1 MRIGIFD
8 SGLGGINVLKEMI
21 KVHPYE
27 SYIYI
32 GDNKNV
38 PYGNKS
44 IDELYTLST
53 KIIDKLIEFDVD
65 IVIVACG
72 TISSNVY
79 EKLQNYCSVPIVN
92 IVATTIDCINKL
104 KIDSIAVMATPN
116 TIKSHIF
123 KKNLKSEE
131 VYEVEC
137 KDLASIIENNTTNE
151 TKKIYIEK
159 IKESVVEIDKLRDI
173 DTITNHF
180 TDSEYISK
188 SYLSD
193 VDTSSGIVTLTLEAP
208 DGLYNKVLKDI
219 IGVDVTNKADLL
231 KLFQDY
237 NEAKTEYDQIKG
249 ALKMVKQTG
258 YGVASPS
265 LSDMKL
271 DTPEIIKQG
280 SRYGIKLKAV
290 APSIHMIRVDVES
303 TFEPIIGSELQS
315 KELIDYLMK
324 DSETEEIWKSEI
336 FGRSLDVIVKEGIQA
351 KLSLLPEN
359 ARFKLQQTLSKL
371 VNKGSGNLFA
381 IVL

>member
-159 IKESVVEIDKLRDI
+159 YLCDVKKQDVKNIILGCTHYPLVKEEIQKYLNNVVIFDMGTILAQHFSITKSNDKLEVKVF
-173 DTITNHF
+173 F
-180 TDSEYISK
+180 TYDNENIK
-188 SYLSD
+188 
-193 VDTSSGIVTLTLEAP
+193 
-208 DGLYNKVLKDI
+208 NKV
-219 IGVDVTNKADLL
+219 NKILNFSITTEQIDL
-231 KLFQDY
+231 
-237 NEAKTEYDQIKG
+237 
-249 ALKMVKQTG
+249 
-258 YGVASPS
+258 
-265 LSDMKL
+265 
-271 DTPEIIKQG
+271 
-280 SRYGIKLKAV
+280 
-290 APSIHMIRVDVES
+290 
-303 TFEPIIGSELQS
+303 
-315 KELIDYLMK
+315 
-324 DSETEEIWKSEI
+324 
-336 FGRSLDVIVKEGIQA
+336 
-351 KLSLLPEN
+351 
-359 ARFKLQQTLSKL
+359 
-371 VNKGSGNLFA
+371 
-381 IVL
+381 

>member
-21 KVHPYE
+21 KVHPDE
-27 SYIYI
+27 SYVYI

-159 IKESVVEIDKLRDI
+159 YLCDVKKQDVKNIILGCTHFWLVLEEIQKYLNNVVIFDMGTILAQHFSITKSNDKLEVKVF
-173 DTITNHF
+173 F
-180 TDSEYISK
+180 TYDNENIK
-188 SYLSD
+188 
-193 VDTSSGIVTLTLEAP
+193 
-208 DGLYNKVLKDI
+208 NKV
-219 IGVDVTNKADLL
+219 NKILNFSITTEQIDL
-231 KLFQDY
+231 
-237 NEAKTEYDQIKG
+237 
-249 ALKMVKQTG
+249 
-258 YGVASPS
+258 
-265 LSDMKL
+265 
-271 DTPEIIKQG
+271 
-280 SRYGIKLKAV
+280 
-290 APSIHMIRVDVES
+290 
-303 TFEPIIGSELQS
+303 
-315 KELIDYLMK
+315 
-324 DSETEEIWKSEI
+324 
-336 FGRSLDVIVKEGIQA
+336 
-351 KLSLLPEN
+351 
-359 ARFKLQQTLSKL
+359 
-371 VNKGSGNLFA
+371 
-381 IVL
+381 

>member
-159 IKESVVEIDKLRDI
+159 YLCDVKKQDVKNIILGCTHYPLVKEEIQKYLNNVVIFDMGTILAQHFSITKSNDKLEVKVF
-173 DTITNHF
+173 F
-180 TDSEYISK
+180 TYDNENIK
-188 SYLSD
+188 
-193 VDTSSGIVTLTLEAP
+193 
-208 DGLYNKVLKDI
+208 NKV
-219 IGVDVTNKADLL
+219 NKILN
-231 KLFQDY
+231 FSIT
-237 NEAKTEYDQIKG
+237 TEQI
-249 ALKMVKQTG
+249 AL
-258 YGVASPS
+258 
-265 LSDMKL
+265 
-271 DTPEIIKQG
+271 
-280 SRYGIKLKAV
+280 
-290 APSIHMIRVDVES
+290 
-303 TFEPIIGSELQS
+303 
-315 KELIDYLMK
+315 
-324 DSETEEIWKSEI
+324 
-336 FGRSLDVIVKEGIQA
+336 
-351 KLSLLPEN
+351 
-359 ARFKLQQTLSKL
+359 
-371 VNKGSGNLFA
+371 
-381 IVL
+381 

>member
-159 IKESVVEIDKLRDI
+159 YLCDVKKQDVKNIILGCTHYPLVKEEIQKYLNNVVIFDMGIILAQHFSITKSNDKLEVKVF
-173 DTITNHF
+173 F
-180 TDSEYISK
+180 TYDNENIK
-188 SYLSD
+188 
-193 VDTSSGIVTLTLEAP
+193 
-208 DGLYNKVLKDI
+208 NKV
-219 IGVDVTNKADLL
+219 NKILNFSITTEQIDL
-231 KLFQDY
+231 
-237 NEAKTEYDQIKG
+237 
-249 ALKMVKQTG
+249 
-258 YGVASPS
+258 
-265 LSDMKL
+265 
-271 DTPEIIKQG
+271 
-280 SRYGIKLKAV
+280 
-290 APSIHMIRVDVES
+290 
-303 TFEPIIGSELQS
+303 
-315 KELIDYLMK
+315 
-324 DSETEEIWKSEI
+324 
-336 FGRSLDVIVKEGIQA
+336 
-351 KLSLLPEN
+351 
-359 ARFKLQQTLSKL
+359 
-371 VNKGSGNLFA
+371 
-381 IVL
+381 